1 MYRIFTERRMIYTP
15 RTIIWHIFSTLGGGL
30 LGSSSSARVT
40 LGVFGGDNARGGGIG
55 ESDGFGWGLPL
66 PHLLLRPAPRPGP
79 SRPRQRPALRH
90 GTLLPAACPPPDS
103 PTFIHSSPPKEDFP
117 GVRSTGR
124 RTITERMS
132 ATADNSY
139 SSTRYIFCLSRLYP
153 NILADISRRLYVQ
166 VI

>member
-40 LGVFGGDNARGGGIG
+40 LGVFGGDNAKGGGIG

-90 GTLLPAACPPPDS
+90 GTLLPAACPPPD
-103 PTFIHSSPPKEDFP
+103 PLPFTHSSLPKEDSDFP
-117 GVRSTGR
+117 GVRSR
-124 RTITERMS
+124 RTIIERMS
-132 ATADNSY
+132 ATADYSH
-139 SSTRYIFCLSRLYP
+139 SSTRYIFCLSPLPPKYP
-153 NILADISRRLYVQ
+153 G
-166 VI
+166 